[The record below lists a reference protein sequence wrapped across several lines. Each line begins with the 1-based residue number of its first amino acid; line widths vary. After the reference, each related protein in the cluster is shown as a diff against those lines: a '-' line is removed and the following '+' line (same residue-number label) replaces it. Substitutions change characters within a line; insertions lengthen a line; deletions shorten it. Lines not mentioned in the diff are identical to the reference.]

1 MSHNTWLHRIAEVGV
16 TPLVP
21 TCVRP
26 NHITIGRLLT
36 GLGAAALFAIGTREA
51 ELWASGLFLFSM
63 LLDRADG
70 ILARKQG
77 TMSRAGHIFDLI
89 ADAVCTTIVF
99 VGIGIGLR
107 ETWLGET
114 SYLLGAVAGFAIAFS
129 FWMSARLEAMEGTQA
144 LGLSSAGGFDPD
156 DAMLAVPI
164 AGFFGFSIYLLI
176 AAAAVAPLFALILLY
191 LRWKAL
197 RGLKR

>member
-16 TPLVP
+16 NPLVA
-21 TCVRP
+21 TRIRP
-26 NHITIGRLLT
+26 NHITVGRLLT
-36 GLGAAALFAIGTREA
+36 GLGAAILFGIGTRETEFWGA
-51 ELWASGLFLFSM
+51 GLYLLSM

-77 TMSRAGHIFDLI
+77 TMSRAGHVFDLV

-99 VGIGIGLR
+99 IGIGVGLR
-107 ETWLGET
+107 ETWLGEV
-114 SYLLGAVAGFAIAFS
+114 SYLLGAAAGTAVAFS
-129 FWMSARLEAMEGTQA
+129 FWMSMRLEAVAGTQA

-164 AGFFGFSIYLLI
+164 VCALGFAQYLLL
-176 AAAAVAPLFALILLY
+176 AAAGIAPIFALLLLY

-197 RGLKR
+197 KVVA

>member
-16 TPLVP
+16 TPLVR
-21 TCVRP
+21 TAVRP

-36 GLGAAALFAIGTREA
+36 GVGASALFALGTREA
-51 ELWASGLFLFSM
+51 ELWASGIFLLSM

-77 TMSRAGHIFDLI
+77 TMSRAGHVFDLI

-99 VGIGIGLR
+99 IGIGVGLH
-107 ETWLGET
+107 ETWLGDV
-114 SYLLGAVAGFAIAFS
+114 SYLLGAAAGTAIAFS
-129 FWMSARLEAMEGTQA
+129 FWMSARLEAVAGTQA

-156 DAMLAVPI
+156 DAMLAVPL
-164 AGFFGFSIYLLI
+164 ACALGFSMYLLI
-176 AAAAVAPLFALILLY
+176 AAALVAPLFALILLY
-191 LRWKAL
+191 LRWKTL
-197 RGLKR
+197 RRIA

>member
-16 TPLVP
+16 TPLVR
-21 TCVRP
+21 TAVRP

-36 GLGAAALFAIGTREA
+36 GVGASALFALGTREA
-51 ELWASGLFLFSM
+51 ELWASGIFLLSM

-77 TMSRAGHIFDLI
+77 TMSRAGHVFDLV

-99 VGIGIGLR
+99 IGIGIGLH
-107 ETWLGET
+107 ETWLGDV
-114 SYLLGAVAGFAIAFS
+114 SYLLGAAAGTAIAFS
-129 FWMSARLEAMEGTQA
+129 FWMSARLEAVAGTQA

-156 DAMLAVPI
+156 DAMLAVPL
-164 AGFFGFSIYLLI
+164 ACALGFSMYLLI
-176 AAAAVAPLFALILLY
+176 AAALVAPLFALILLY
-191 LRWKAL
+191 LRWKTL
-197 RGLKR
+197 RRIA

>member
-16 TPLVP
+16 TPLVR
-21 TCVRP
+21 TAVRP

-36 GLGAAALFAIGTREA
+36 GVGASALFALGTREA
-51 ELWASGLFLFSM
+51 ELWASGIFLLSM

-77 TMSRAGHIFDLI
+77 TMSRAGHVFDLV

-99 VGIGIGLR
+99 IGIGIGLH
-107 ETWLGET
+107 ETWLGDV
-114 SYLLGAVAGFAIAFS
+114 SYLLGAAAGTAIAFS
-129 FWMSARLEAMEGTQA
+129 FWMSARLEAVAGTQA

-156 DAMLAVPI
+156 DA
-164 AGFFGFSIYLLI
+164 
-176 AAAAVAPLFALILLY
+176 
-191 LRWKAL
+191 
-197 RGLKR
+197 

>member
-1 MSHNTWLHRIAEVGV
+1 MSHNTWIHRFVEYGV
-16 TPLVP
+16 TPLVATP
-21 TCVRP
+21 VRP

-36 GLGAAALFAIGTREA
+36 GLGAAALFAVGTRET
-51 ELWASGLFLFSM
+51 ELWGAAAFFISM

-99 VGIGIGLR
+99 IGIGIGLR
-107 ETWLGET
+107 DTWLGDV
-114 SYLLGAVAGFAIAFS
+114 SYLLGAAAGTAIAFS
-129 FWMSARLEAMEGTQA
+129 FWMSARLEAVAGMSA
-144 LGLSSAGGFDPD
+144 LGIKSAAGFDPD

-164 AGFFGFSIYLLI
+164 AGALGFSFYLLL
-176 AAAAVAPLFALILLY
+176 AAATIAPLFALILLY
-191 LRWKAL
+191 LRWRAL
-197 RGLKR
+197 RQF